1 MKGENRKL
9 LLAVLAGVLAANC
22 RGGTQSKQGIS
33 PLDELPPHIK
43 RITHFGERADWSGDG
58 KRILFV
64 EKTFGDVYEIE
75 LATNIIRPMTHNYF
89 HEGYTR
95 ALYLSNGDIL
105 LSGARQFDA
114 ANPWASR
121 SEANAELWVL
131 KKDLSAPPVP
141 LGEKCSEGPAVSRRR
156 MHIVWTQ
163 GGALWSADIKY
174 EDGTPKL
181 ANKKKVLDKKDLPFE
196 SGLETQNLRPPDEK
210 ELIFSAYGYQGT
222 EVCGVNLKSGKV
234 VNYSNAPGQYDEPE
248 GIFPDGK
255 YTLVECDKHSG
266 KGTQYIDLYKLALDG
281 SGKTERMTFFSDY
294 PGYKASNPV
303 VSDDGRYIAF
313 QVAKQGDPAGVGRG
327 ILIFDIE
334 KFEGRSGSKDEG
346 AKVEEN
352 ADKPKVDEAENPK
365 VDEKA
370 EDVKADEAGNTKV
383 DEKVN
388 KPAAEEK
395 VEKPRADEKSVEEAP
410 ETFAEKPPPN
420 EPNTIEAR
428 IDRIKRDYGVS
439 ARHKYNAA
447 AFFPARWLRPPIS
460 GEGSQM
466 PPEEIMRVLD
476 AVEKFL
482 SAYPKEVLK
491 KNLTDIYLI
500 SGMKF
505 YGKGFGAAYGNSA
518 IYVNSEGQSKG
529 YTEQFL
535 LSQMHSELSSIFLM
549 NYAGEFSQ
557 EAWKSVNVAGWEYNG
572 TGVEML
578 GQEDI
583 FAQTDELLSRGFL
596 VKYSQSSIENDVNMF
611 AFWAFT
617 KPEQLR
623 ELTSKYERIDKKYR
637 LVVQFYNKIDPGIAI
652 DALEDASH
660 IVNWAPD
667 GASQRSGG

>member
-9 LLAVLAGVLAANC
+9 LLAVLVGVLAANC
-22 RGGTQSKQGIS
+22 RGGTQSKEGIS

-75 LATNIIRPMTHNYF
+75 LQSNIIRPMTHNYF

-105 LSGARQFDA
+105 VSGARQFDA

-174 EDGTPKL
+174 EDGTPKI
-181 ANKKKVLDKKDLPFE
+181 ANKKNVLDKKDLPFE
-196 SGLETQNLRPPDEK
+196 SGVETQNLRPPDEK

-255 YTLVECDKHSG
+255 YTLVECDKHCG

-281 SGKTERMTFFSDY
+281 SGKTQRMTFFSDY

-313 QVAKQGDPAGVGRG
+313 QVAKQGDAAGVGRG

-334 KFEGRSGSKDEG
+334 KFEGRSGGDVEKT
-346 AKVEEN
+346 KVEQ
-352 ADKPKVDEAENPK
+352 
-365 VDEKA
+365 KA
-370 EDVKADEAGNTKV
+370 HDVKADEAANPKV
-383 DEKVN
+383 EEKVN

-395 VEKPRADEKSVEEAP
+395 VEEPRADEKAVEEAP
-410 ETFAEKPPPN
+410 QTFAEKAPPN

-428 IDRIKRDYGVS
+428 IDRIKRNYGVS
-439 ARHKYNAA
+439 VRHRYNAA
-447 AFFPARWLRPPIS
+447 TFFPARWLRPPIS

-466 PPEEIMRVLD
+466 PPEEITRVLA

-491 KNLTDIYLI
+491 KNLTHIYLI

-505 YGKGFGAAYGNSA
+505 YGKGFGAAYGNSV
-518 IYVNSEGQSKG
+518 IYVNSEGESKG

-549 NYAGEFSQ
+549 NYAGEFAE

-578 GQEDI
+578 GRNDI

-623 ELTSKYERIDKKYR
+623 QLTSKYDRIDRKYR
-637 LVVQFYNKIDPGIAI
+637 LVVQFYKRIDPRIAI
-652 DALEDASH
+652 DTLEDASH

-667 GASQRSGG
+667 GASQRRGG

>member
-9 LLAVLAGVLAANC
+9 LLAVLVGVLAANC
-22 RGGTQSKQGIS
+22 RGGTQGKEGIS

-43 RITHFGERADWSGDG
+43 RITHFGERADWSHDG

-196 SGLETQNLRPPDEK
+196 SGVETQNLRPPDEK

-222 EVCGVNLKSGKV
+222 EVCGLDLKTDKV

-255 YTLVECDKHSG
+255 YTLFECDKHCG

-281 SGKTERMTFFSDY
+281 SGKMERMTFFSDY

-303 VSDDGRYIAF
+303 VSDDGRHIAF

-334 KFEGRSGSKDEG
+334 KFEGRSGGDLEKS
-346 AKVEEN
+346 KVEQK
-352 ADKPKVDEAENPK
+352 AQDVKVDAAANPK
-365 VDEKA
+365 VE
-370 EDVKADEAGNTKV
+370 
-383 DEKVN
+383 EKVN
-388 KPAAEEK
+388 KPSVEEK
-395 VEKPRADEKSVEEAP
+395 VEKPRVDEKAVDEAP
-410 ETFAEKPPPN
+410 QAAAQKPPPN

-428 IDRIKRDYGVS
+428 VDRIKRNYAVS
-439 ARHKYNAA
+439 VRHRYNAA

-466 PPEEIMRVLD
+466 PPEEITRVLG
-476 AVEKFL
+476 AMEKFL

-518 IYVNSEGQSKG
+518 IYVNSEGESKG

-578 GQEDI
+578 GQNDI
-583 FAQTDELLSRGFL
+583 FAQTDELLNRGFL

-637 LVVQFYNKIDPGIAI
+637 LVVQFYNKIDLGIAI

>member
-1 MKGENRKL
+1 MLNRACSIL
-9 LLAVLAGVLAANC
+9 LIALVGASGASCAGAAA
-22 RGGTQSKQGIS
+22 SKQGIS

-75 LATNIIRPMTHNYF
+75 LQANIVRPMTHNYF

-105 LSGARQFDA
+105 LSGARRFDA

-131 KKDLSAPPVP
+131 KKDLSAPPAP

-196 SGLETQNLRPPDEK
+196 SGVETQNLRPPDEN

-222 EVCGVNLKSGKV
+222 EVCGLDLKTGKV
-234 VNYSNAPGQYDEPE
+234 VNYSNAPDQYDEPE

-255 YTLVECDKHSG
+255 YTLVECDKHCG

-281 SGKTERMTFFSDY
+281 SGKTVRMTFFSDY

-334 KFEGRSGSKDEG
+334 KFEGRSAGD
-346 AKVEEN
+346 VE
-352 ADKPKVDEAENPK
+352 KPKVQ
-365 VDEKA
+365 EKTQ
-370 EDVKADEAGNTKV
+370 DVKADEAANPKV
-383 DEKVN
+383 EEKVN
-388 KPAAEEK
+388 KASVEEK
-395 VEKPRADEKSVEEAP
+395 VEKPWADEKPVEEAP
-410 ETFAEKPPPN
+410 KTVAEKPPPN
-420 EPNTIEAR
+420 EPNTIEAS
-428 IDRIKRDYGVS
+428 IDRIKRNYGVS
-439 ARHKYNAA
+439 VRHKYNAA
-447 AFFPARWLRPPIS
+447 TFFPARWLRPPIS

-466 PPEEIMRVLD
+466 PPEEITRVLA

-482 SAYPKEVLK
+482 SAYPKELLK
-491 KNLTDIYLI
+491 KNLTDIYLV

-518 IYVNSEGQSKG
+518 IYVNSEGESKG

-578 GQEDI
+578 GRNDI

-623 ELTSKYERIDKKYR
+623 ELTSKYDRIGRKYR

-652 DALEDASH
+652 DTLDDASH

-667 GASQRSGG
+667 GASQRTGG